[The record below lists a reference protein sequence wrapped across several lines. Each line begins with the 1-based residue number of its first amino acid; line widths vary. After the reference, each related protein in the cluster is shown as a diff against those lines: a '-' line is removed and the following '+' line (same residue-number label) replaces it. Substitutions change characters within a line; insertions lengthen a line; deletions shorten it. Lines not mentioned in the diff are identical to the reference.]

1 MKSSIFNKSLKA
13 LIIVLLL
20 LTVIF
25 NRKLSQ
31 QLMLA
36 AILVWTAVAISVF
49 FGPRIYAFIKKVSA
63 QRQAEKQEVSAAPSV
78 PAAAAEE
85 TILPLSRAVSVQSVP
100 EPDNRRML
108 QHISLRITEKIKS
121 AYPDA
126 TWRWDGS
133 PDLTAILEGQTFRII
148 TDGMAQ
154 FTHADVY
161 FDRYV
166 RIRIT
171 PLIIGEFADT
181 VGDVPEEKDT
191 AASEPPVVDV
201 ISWYYLIGRKVLED
215 TISDLN
221 ANGHSRLSIKENGDM
236 VITRSKKEVLKG
248 TLEHFPPKNYWNEFL
263 QVLEEYELHGK
274 VEKDHIVVSWT

>member
-1 MKSSIFNKSLKA
+1 MKTSIFNKSLKV

-36 AILVWTAVAISVF
+36 AILVWIFVALGVF
-49 FGPRIYAFIKKVSA
+49 FGPRIYTLIKKTAA
-63 QRQAEKQEVSAAPSV
+63 QLQEAKQEVSASTSV
-78 PAAAAEE
+78 PAASAEE
-85 TILPLSRAVSVQSVP
+85 TILPLPQSAPEQSVP

-133 PDLTAILEGQTFRII
+133 PDLAAILEGKTFRII

-154 FTHADVY
+154 FTHADIY

-171 PLIIGEFADT
+171 PLIIGEFAEAAPNT
-181 VGDVPEEKDT
+181 PEAEIEGI
-191 AASEPPVVDV
+191 AEPPVVDV
-201 ISWYYLIGRKVLED
+201 ISWYDLIGRKVLED
-215 TISDLN
+215 TITDLN
-221 ANGHSRLSIKENGDM
+221 ANGHNRLSIKENGDM
-236 VITRSKKEVLKG
+236 VISRNKKEVLKG

-274 VEKDHIVVSWT
+274 VEKDHIIVSWT